1 MVKIIFSILIILSS
15 GLNIF
20 ASEYREVNCFDILT
34 FKLMSGGGFDQ
45 FVNQKFLALEATNI
59 NIAEQESLSLN
70 AIARENLY
78 DYGFRQFFY
87 QSISVDDSFLQEVV
101 DHHRIQVDLFLFG
114 FQDSIQAEQIR
125 ENLAVYNN
133 DSVSLMEHIDSVYL
147 EVADQHYATVQTLT
161 WENLFNPIRDEVF
174 SLGDFEVGNVVK
186 FPNMFLIPIRLSSD
200 SIAKIQVDTMPQE
213 WFDFLMEMRK
223 KEHLII
229 SMLNMLET
237 PGISYEQTSF
247 DFMVSV
253 DSAKFD
259 SSPIPYF
266 PNITPEDSQRVL
278 VYTPWGNVS
287 LGEAMVRLRRKGLFP
302 KFGETSNFKYVLEKE
317 IVFQDYLVDQYNQ
330 QLQSDQWLWAKIR
343 FLSDQYL
350 KDKLVNNIA
359 DTIFVDMEEM
369 EQWYQSHQDNYRRDE
384 SYRYRILLVPDSI
397 FADSL
402 RNLVIQGYSMDSLAR
417 EFSIHPTAEKGGD
430 GGWRERSRGGTL
442 KPIFQELELGD
453 VSDLFKTI
461 DGWSFIKI
469 IDAREPYVIPLDSL
483 HVQVVNE
490 CRREKINKILDQY
503 YQQLN
508 DKYQL
513 KLDFENCSGV
523 FHSFIVDNLRF
534 IR

>member
-1 MVKIIFSILIILSS
+1 MIKIIFSILIVLSS
-15 GLNIF
+15 VLNIF
-20 ASEYREVNCFDILT
+20 ASEYREVNCYDILT
-34 FKLMSGGGFDQ
+34 FKMMSGGGFDQ
-45 FVNQKFLALEATNI
+45 FVNQKFLALEANEI
-59 NIAEQESLSLN
+59 DIAKQERYSLK
-70 AIARENLY
+70 AISIENLY
-78 DYGFRQFFY
+78 DCAFRQFFY

-125 ENLAVYNN
+125 DNLAVYNN

-161 WENLFNPIRDEVF
+161 WENLYNPVRDEVF
-174 SLGDFEVGNVVK
+174 SLGDFEVGNLVK

-200 SIAKIQVDTMPQE
+200 SIAKIELDTMSQE

-223 KEHLII
+223 KEHLIN

-237 PGISYEQTSF
+237 PGISYEPTIF
-247 DFMVSV
+247 DFMASV

-278 VYTPWGNVS
+278 VYTPWGDIT
-287 LGEAMVRLRRKGLFP
+287 LGEAMVRLRRRGLYPLFRD
-302 KFGETSNFKYVLEKE
+302 SVNFKQVMEKE
-317 IVFQDYLVDQYNQ
+317 IIFQNYLVDIFEQ
-330 QLQSDQWLWAKIR
+330 QLQADKWLGAKIR
-343 FLSDQYL
+343 YLSDQYL
-350 KDKLVNNIA
+350 QNKLISSITDTILVNI
-359 DTIFVDMEEM
+359 EEM
-369 EQWYQSHQDNYRRDE
+369 EQWYQTHQDNYLRDE
-384 SYRYRILLVPDSI
+384 SYRYRILLVADSI

-417 EFSIHPTAEKGGD
+417 EFSIHPTAVNGGD

-442 KPIFQELELGD
+442 KPMFQELELGD

-469 IDAREPYVIPLDSL
+469 IDSREPYVIPLDSL

-490 CRREKINKILDQY
+490 CRRDKINKILDQY
-503 YQQLN
+503 YQKLN

-513 KLDFENCSGV
+513 KLNFEGCSDA
-523 FHSFIVDNLRF
+523 FNSFIIDNLRF

>member
-1 MVKIIFSILIILSS
+1 MIKIIFSFLIILSL
-15 GLNIF
+15 GLNIS
-20 ASEYREVNCFDILT
+20 ASDYTEVNCYDIFT
-34 FKLMSGGGFDQ
+34 FKMMSGGGFNE
-45 FVNQKFLALEATNI
+45 FVNQKFLALEAANV
-59 NIAEQESLSLN
+59 NIAEQESLSLR
-70 AIARENLY
+70 AIAQENLY
-78 DYGFRQFFY
+78 DYGFRQYFY

-101 DHHRIQVDLFLFG
+101 ENHRIKIDLFLFG
-114 FQDSIQAEQIR
+114 FQDSLQAEQIR

-133 DSVSLMEHIDSVYL
+133 DSVSLMDHIDSVYL
-147 EVADQHYATVQTLT
+147 EVVDQHYATVQTLT

-174 SLGDFEVGNVVK
+174 SLEDFEVGNVVK
-186 FPNMFLIPIRLSSD
+186 FPTMFLIPIRLSSD
-200 SIAKIQVDTMPQE
+200 SISQIELDTMPQE
-213 WFDFLMEMRK
+213 WFAFLMDMRK
-223 KEHLII
+223 KEHLIN
-229 SMLNMLET
+229 SMLNMLAT
-237 PGISYEQTSF
+237 PEMSYDQASF

-266 PNITPEDSQRVL
+266 PNITPQDSQRIL
-278 VYTPWGNVS
+278 AYTPWGEVT
-287 LGEAMVRLRRKGLFP
+287 LGEAMVRLRRKGFFP
-302 KFGETSNFKYVLEKE
+302 KFSETSNFKYMLEKE
-317 IVFQDYLVDQYNQ
+317 IIFQDYLVDQYNQ

-350 KDKLVNNIA
+350 RDKLVNNIA

-369 EQWYQSHQDNYRRDE
+369 EQWYQTHQDNYRRDE
-384 SYRYRILLVPDSI
+384 SYRYSIILVPDSI

-402 RNLVIQGYSMDSLAR
+402 RNLVVQGYSMDSLAR
-417 EFSIHPTAEKGGD
+417 EFSIHPTADKGGD

-442 KPIFQELELGD
+442 KPMFQELELGD

-469 IDAREPYVIPLDSL
+469 IDARESYVIPLDSL

-490 CRREKINKILDQY
+490 CRREKINKLLEQY
-503 YQQLN
+503 YQQLK

-513 KLDFENCSGV
+513 ELNFENCSEV
-523 FHSFIVDNLRF
+523 FNSFLIDNLRL